1 MQTSNPAIRSV
12 EEEDRV
18 TQSLGE
24 LISNLA
30 SQSASLVRDEVQLAK
45 QELSEKVKTL
55 RSVTTVIIAGA
66 FCGLIAVL
74 ALCAALIAGL
84 AEFMAVWLAALIV
97 GGVLGIISAIIVVT
111 GLSNLKRANLKPE
124 QTIETMEENK
134 EWLKREIA

>member
-12 EEEDRV
+12 EEDRV
-18 TQSLGE
+18 NQSLGE

-55 RSVTTVIIAGA
+55 RSATTVIIAGA

-74 ALCAALIAGL
+74 ALCTALIAGL

-97 GGVLGIISAIIVVT
+97 GGILGIVSAIIVVT
-111 GLSNLKRANLKPE
+111 GLSNLKKANLKPE

>member
-1 MQTSNPAIRSV
+1 MQTTNAAIRSAD
-12 EEEDRV
+12 ENRV
-18 TQSLGE
+18 NQSLGE

-45 QELSEKVKTL
+45 QELGEKVKTL
-55 RSVTTVIIAGA
+55 RSATTVIIAGA
-66 FCGLIAVL
+66 LCGLIAVL

-97 GGVLGIISAIIVVT
+97 GGVLGIVSAIIVVT
-111 GLSNLKRANLKPE
+111 GLSRLKHANLKPE

>member
-1 MQTSNPAIRSV
+1 MQTSNPAIRSA
-12 EEEDRV
+12 EEDRV
-18 TQSLGE
+18 NQSLGE